1 MTVENKMIKR
11 KHMKET
17 KQKNKTQKKFPVTV
31 ILGDSLVKDTKGWTL
46 CDESNKVATKHFSG
60 ATTTDNYFQ
69 PNHAIQKISLFITAQ
84 TVLTKSVMAL
94 LKLPC
99 CVNLI
104 PTTYQFLVY
113 QLALTITSCESD

>member
-104 PTTYQFLVY
+104 TTTY
-113 QLALTITSCESD
+113 